1 MISFV
6 IFAKKIILQFG
17 CGPGWPLS
25 SASKFTNFFFRTT
38 GLQHKFLILIESPNK
53 FHLNLQNNNN
63 NNKNKNK
70 VGVVLG
76 QITSNVNKKSKKTHI
91 INSLLSYSAYGIHL
105 KNGVEIINTWVEIF
119 DQYSYRYHIWW
130 KLGPNVC
137 SIWVQKWQKKI
148 IFTPVTSLP
157 TQFSLKTKFLTAI
170 VS

>member
-38 GLQHKFLILIESPNK
+38 GLQHKLLILIESPNK

-70 VGVVLG
+70 VGVVLAKLRPML
-76 QITSNVNKKSKKTHI
+76 IKKAKKLTLSIAFFHI
-91 INSLLSYSAYGIHL
+91 LHTEYI
-105 KNGVEIINTWVEIF
+105 
-119 DQYSYRYHIWW
+119 
-130 KLGPNVC
+130 
-137 SIWVQKWQKKI
+137 
-148 IFTPVTSLP
+148 
-157 TQFSLKTKFLTAI
+157 
-170 VS
+170 